1 MEDFYYMNFSQ
12 DTSHDNFYHDYNNS
26 ATDDSDDYGKIG
38 FVIDVLTCIII
49 GIGLPLTLVA
59 IHGVYSLVR
68 NDHVAPIYVIN
79 LLISDLIQFCCMIVE
94 VAKPE
99 DWKINEAFFSIYYF
113 GLMASVGFMVCVA
126 LERYLVIACPLWY
139 RFHRTIK
146 IPIAVCVMVWALP
159 LVFLLPLIYDVDY
172 DILKI
177 IWAVFFILPLPLF
190 IFVLGGT
197 LKALSASRVPSDEK
211 RRIIAVLVVVLIT
224 YVLLFLP
231 SIIWGLAEE
240 HSYNDTLIDLSF
252 TFIKFSPLA
261 DLFLYVFIRKGA
273 VDKILASLC
282 CCTMESNDISRSTMT
297 E

>member
-94 VAKPE
+94 VAEPE

-159 LVFLLPLIYDVDY
+159 LVFLLPLIYD
-172 DILKI
+172 
-177 IWAVFFILPLPLF
+177 
-190 IFVLGGT
+190 
-197 LKALSASRVPSDEK
+197 
-211 RRIIAVLVVVLIT
+211 
-224 YVLLFLP
+224 
-231 SIIWGLAEE
+231 
-240 HSYNDTLIDLSF
+240 
-252 TFIKFSPLA
+252 
-261 DLFLYVFIRKGA
+261 
-273 VDKILASLC
+273 
-282 CCTMESNDISRSTMT
+282 
-297 E
+297 

>member
-1 MEDFYYMNFSQ
+1 MILNSNEKATHLDQDKIFTHDFNVTHTNMFTTALFTFTNVFLQ
-12 DTSHDNFYHDYNNS
+12 
-26 ATDDSDDYGKIG
+26 
-38 FVIDVLTCIII
+38 
-49 GIGLPLTLVA
+49 
-59 IHGVYSLVR
+59 VR

-282 CCTMESNDISRSTMT
+282 CCTMESNDIREGLYQKLS
-297 E
+297 